1 MERFGTDG
9 ATEII
14 TKNPGILSC
23 VATSVAQQSDA
34 DILKAADFVVKVE
47 ENKDAVKLSILA
59 FGFAVFNLIGWRI
72 GTVQG
77 WF

>member
-1 MERFGTDG
+1 M
-9 ATEII
+9 
-14 TKNPGILSC
+14 
-23 VATSVAQQSDA
+23 ATSVAQQSDA